1 MMDYYT
7 TIDEIPDETMR
18 SLAETL
24 VKGGYISYR
33 TGRFEFPLTEDML
46 NVLLVIARLGVF

>member
-1 MMDYYT
+1 MDYYI

-33 TGRFEFPLTEDML
+33 AGHFEFPLTEDML

>member
-1 MMDYYT
+1 MDYYT

-18 SLAETL
+18 SLVETL
-24 VKGGYISYR
+24 VKGGYIPYR
-33 TGRFEFPLTEDML
+33 DGHFEFPLTEDML